1 MRRTYISPEFKYTK
15 KPGTNSMQEI
25 KFPFGSK
32 MIEIEDTININDS
45 SIIWYEKETGE
56 QLNLNSEL
64 TSSPKI
70 LNLEDLKLN
79 SHQIKS
85 IDNRNKWKIEIDLF
99 KIIDSYIFASIKN
112 ARTFEGITNEDV
124 INGDIDNNIY
134 DYIRLNI
141 LSRYRFDDVIFWLKW
156 NKLTEENKL
165 KLKNN
170 FNKNSKTNLNL
181 YTKIETIVENNK
193 LIITLDQEKD
203 FNEFNFDYYFDL
215 KFSKI

>member
-1 MRRTYISPEFKYTK
+1 MRRTYISPEFKYIK
-15 KPGTNSMQEI
+15 KQGTNSMQEI
-25 KFPFGSK
+25 KFPLGSK
-32 MIEIEDTININDS
+32 MIEIEDVINIDDS

-70 LNLEDLKLN
+70 LNLEEIKFN

-85 IDNRNKWKIEIDLF
+85 IDNKNKWEIEIDLF
-99 KIIDSYIFASIKN
+99 KIIDSYIFANIKN
-112 ARTFEGITNEDV
+112 ARTFEGITNQDV
-124 INGDIDNNIY
+124 IRGDVNNSIY

-141 LSRYRFDDVIFWLKW
+141 LSRYKFEDIIFWLRW
-156 NKLTEENKL
+156 NKLTEQNKL

-170 FNKNSKTNLNL
+170 FNKNSKTNFNL

-193 LIITLDQEKD
+193 LIITLNQEKD